1 MRVLV
6 TGATTPLGHAVVNA
20 LASGDDCSLVLAV
33 GHEPRLD
40 RPWRS
45 DVVYRCVDLTRG
57 REVHDLICGDAL
69 EHSIDTV
76 VHMAQHRAP
85 RDRGRKVHAQ
95 NVTATRELLLRCT
108 DHPTIHRFVHR
119 SFAEVYAL
127 EHATSDLLDEE
138 ASLDFDPAAPQW
150 LRDRVEADLM
160 VCAHFGRPL
169 QIAVLRCAEI
179 LAADSGSQLWDYL
192 SSRVC
197 LRPLGFDPMLNVLSL
212 DDAIAAFGAAARST
226 HTGVFNIPGADT
238 LPLSRAIAATVRLDV
253 PVPGPLLAPAY
264 GLRRWVAGFEFR
276 YDLNLRRFH
285 FGGVIDGAR
294 ARRLLGY
301 VPSHPVQWPRSWWRL
316 LLERLGALHADANDL
331 QQ

>member
-6 TGATTPLGHAVVNA
+6 TGATTPLGRA
-20 LASGDDCSLVLAV
+20 LIDQLVSSQDCGLVIAV
-33 GHEPRLD
+33 GHEPKLD
-40 RPWRS
+40 HPWHNGVLYRP
-45 DVVYRCVDLTRG
+45 VDLTRG
-57 REVHDLICGDAL
+57 RQVHDLICGDVV
-69 EHSIDTV
+69 EHGVDTV
-76 VHMAQHRAP
+76 VHMAQHRATH
-85 RDRGRKVHAQ
+85 DGGRKVHAQ
-95 NVTATRELLLRCT
+95 NVTATRELMLRCM
-108 DHPTIHRFVHR
+108 DHPTIRRFVYR

-127 EHATSDLLDEE
+127 EHATSDLLDED
-138 ASLDFDPAAPQW
+138 AALDFDPAAPQW
-150 LRDRVEADLM
+150 LRDRIEADLTM
-160 VCAHFGRPL
+160 CSHFGGSL

-212 DDAIAAFGAAARST
+212 EDAVAAIAAAARSA

-238 LPLSRAIAATVRLDV
+238 LPLSRAIAETVRLDV
-253 PVPGPLLAPAY
+253 PVPGPLMAPLY
-264 GLRRWVAGFEFR
+264 GLRKWVAGFDFR

-285 FGGVIDGAR
+285 FGGVIDGVR

-316 LLERLGALHADANDL
+316 LLERLTKLRSEGA
-331 QQ
+331 

>member
-6 TGATTPLGHAVVNA
+6 TGATTPLGRALVDT
-20 LASGDDCSLVLAV
+20 LASSEDCSLVLAV

-45 DVVYRCVDLTRG
+45 NVVYRGVDLTRG
-57 REVHDLICGDAL
+57 RQVHDLIYGDAV

-76 VHMAQHRAP
+76 VHMAQHRASH
-85 RDRGRKVHAQ
+85 DRGRKVHAQ

-108 DHPTIHRFVHR
+108 DHPTIRRFVHR

-127 EHATSDLLDEE
+127 EHATSDLLDED
-138 ASLDFDPAAPQW
+138 AALDFDPAAPQW
-150 LRDRVEADLM
+150 LRDRIEADVT
-160 VCAHFGRPL
+160 VCAHFGGPL
-169 QIAVLRCAEI
+169 QIAVLRCAE
-179 LAADSGSQLWDYL
+179 LVAADSGSQLWDYL

-197 LRPLGFDPMLNVLSL
+197 LRPLGFDPILNVLSL
-212 DDAIAAFGAAARST
+212 EDAVAAMAAAARST

-238 LPLSRAIAATVRLDV
+238 LPLSLAIAETVRLDI
-253 PVPGPLLAPAY
+253 PVPGPFLAPLY
-264 GLRRWVAGFEFR
+264 GLRRWIVGFDFR

-301 VPSHPVQWPRSWWRL
+301 VPSHPVQWPRAWWRL
-316 LLERLGALHADANDL
+316 LLERLTDL
-331 QQ
+331 RSEAG

>member
-6 TGATTPLGHAVVNA
+6 TGATTPLGRA
-20 LASGDDCSLVLAV
+20 LVDTLTSSDDCSLVLAA

-45 DVVYRCVDLTRG
+45 NVVYRCIDLTRG
-57 REVHDLICGDAL
+57 REVHDLICGDAV
-69 EHSIDTV
+69 EHGIDTV
-76 VHMAQHRAP
+76 VHMAQHRDVH
-85 RDRGRKVHAQ
+85 DRGRKVHAQ

-108 DHPTIHRFVHR
+108 DHPTIRRFVHR

-138 ASLDFDPAAPQW
+138 AALDFDPLAPQW
-150 LRDRVEADLM
+150 LRDRIEADLM
-160 VCAHFGRPL
+160 VCSHFGGPL
-169 QIAVLRCAEI
+169 HIAVLRCAEI

-192 SSRVC
+192 SSRAC

-212 DDAIAAFGAAARST
+212 DDAVAAIVAAARSA
-226 HTGVFNIPGADT
+226 HCGVFNIPGADT
-238 LPLSRAIAATVRLDV
+238 LPLSRAITETVRLDI
-253 PVPGPLLAPAY
+253 PVPGPFLAPLY
-264 GLRRWVAGFEFR
+264 GLRRWIAGFDFR

-294 ARRLLGY
+294 ACHLLGY
-301 VPSHPVQWPRSWWRL
+301 APSHSVQWPRAWWQL
-316 LLERLGALHADANDL
+316 LLERLADVRSQTGL
-331 QQ
+331 P

>member
-6 TGATTPLGHAVVNA
+6 TGATTPLGRALVDT
-20 LASGDDCSLVLAV
+20 LASSDDCSLVLAV
-33 GHEPRLD
+33 GREPRPGH
-40 RPWRS
+40 RWPA
-45 DVVYRCVDLTRG
+45 DVVYRGVDLTRG
-57 REVHDLICGDAL
+57 REVHDLICGDAI
-69 EHSIDTV
+69 EHGIDTV
-76 VHMAQHRAP
+76 VHMAQHRATH
-85 RDRGRKVHAQ
+85 DRGRKVHAQ

-108 DHPTIHRFVHR
+108 DHPTIHRFVQR

-127 EHATSDLLDEE
+127 EHATSDLLDED
-138 ASLDFDPAAPQW
+138 AALDFDPAAPQW
-150 LRDRVEADLM
+150 LRDRIEADLT

-169 QIAVLRCAEI
+169 QIAVLRCAEL

-212 DDAIAAFGAAARST
+212 EDALAAIVAAARST

-238 LPLSRAIAATVRLDV
+238 LPLSRAIAETVRLDI
-253 PVPGPLLAPAY
+253 PVPGPLLAPLY
-264 GLRRWVAGFEFR
+264 GLRRWIAGFEFR

-294 ARRLLGY
+294 ACRLLGY
-301 VPSHPVQWPRSWWRL
+301 APSHPVQWPQAWWRL
-316 LLERLGALHADANDL
+316 LLERLTALRSEAG
-331 QQ
+331 